1 MHEPRKSSDKFH
13 GDVGSFITAAD
24 AKSRTRQHRAFEE
37 GKLGL
42 KPDEV
47 TKAEFF
53 GINRISKLMG
63 RKDCVGIRIYYGKR
77 YEDADGDPTTQDKG
91 ELKPRLVLV
100 GVRADGSDIFEDK
113 EGLKDMIGDGDALAD
128 GAPCPQ
134 FC

>member
-1 MHEPRKSSDKFH
+1 MQEPRKPSDKFH

-24 AKSRTRQHRAFEE
+24 AKGRTRQHRVYEE
-37 GKLGL
+37 EKLGL
-42 KPDEV
+42 KPDVV

-53 GINRISKLMG
+53 GINRINKLMG
-63 RKDCVGIRIYYGKR
+63 RKDCVGIRVYYGKR
-77 YEDADGDPTTQDKG
+77 YEDADGDPTTKDEG

-100 GVRADGSDIFEDK
+100 GVRADGSDIFEDP
-113 EGLKDMIGDGDALAD
+113 EGLKDRGDGDALAD